1 MERLEL
7 VSRKDVLDIIAPRFR
22 SARIGSLEHQR
33 LYSIMDTVKGLP
45 STEAGLIAACHCKDC
60 AHKEVVGKETGR
72 VYCPK
77 TNSWRDADDF
87 CKYAKK
93 GLES

>member
-7 VSRKDVLDIIAPRFR
+7 VNRKDVLDIIAPRFR

-33 LYSIMDTVKGLP
+33 LFSIMDTVKELP
-45 STEAGLIAACHCKDC
+45 STEAGLIASCHCGDC
-60 AHKEVVGKETGR
+60 AHKEWRGESGR
-72 VYCPK
+72 VYCQK

-87 CKYAKK
+87 CKYAAK
-93 GLES
+93 GE